1 MRLKKEVAYCA
12 RDAMRHPKVA
22 FRFFSSPASRCAA
35 RQEKRSNPADEEG
48 VIEMLRGF
56 PHTEMRV

>member
-1 MRLKKEVAYCA
+1 MRP
-12 RDAMRHPKVA
+12 PKVA
-22 FRFFSSPASRCAA
+22 FHFSSSSASRCAA
-35 RQEKRSNPADEEG
+35 RQEKRRNPADEEG